1 MQNCNIWVR
10 HNRALICDACRVPQM
25 LFSMQQLNDEALG
38 LRVAVAITGN
48 RLARLDSPMAS
59 KALEEWAAQAHALL
73 SEE

>member
-1 MQNCNIWVR
+1 
-10 HNRALICDACRVPQM
+10 M

-59 KALEEWAAQAHALL
+59 RALEEWAAQAHALL